1 MTSAGATAINAAT
14 GSSVEFNINSVIIG
28 IVGVTSAHYGSGV
41 QLGWSSTST
50 ASTASDTGF
59 SRISAGVVGV
69 GTGAAGSTAGTLEAT
84 NYQVGGTA
92 NTGAGTYTAITSIT
106 VAGGIVQAISGTSDE
121 RLKDSTPYEGG
132 LSVIEGITPVRFKY
146 NDKGQLHTG
155 LFGDRKYVGFLAQNV
170 QHVLPEAITGKEMSK
185 DGTEEYLSFD
195 PRPVIAA
202 LVNAVKELKAE
213 LDALKERM

>member
-1 MTSAGATAINAAT
+1 VFVSILSGTY
-14 GSSVEFNINSVIIG
+14 V
-28 IVGVTSAHYGSGV
+28 HYGSGV
-41 QLGWSSTST
+41 QLGWSSTT
-50 ASTASDTGF
+50 AAATTSDTGF